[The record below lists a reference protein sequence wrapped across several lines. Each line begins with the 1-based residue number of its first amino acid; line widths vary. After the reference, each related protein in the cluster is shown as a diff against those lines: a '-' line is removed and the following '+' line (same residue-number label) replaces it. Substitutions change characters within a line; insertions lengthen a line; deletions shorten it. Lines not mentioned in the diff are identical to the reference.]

1 MHPSLLSPPIIY
13 LLSFWPR
20 GVFIAAGRLSLVAA
34 LRLLVVVAS
43 LAVEHGLYSVQASV
57 VSAHRL
63 SKCGSRTLELRLSR
77 RRAQA

>member
-34 LRLLVVVAS
+34 LRLLMVVAS
-43 LAVEHGLYSVQASV
+43 LAVEHGLYSV
-57 VSAHRL
+57 
-63 SKCGSRTLELRLSR
+63 
-77 RRAQA
+77 